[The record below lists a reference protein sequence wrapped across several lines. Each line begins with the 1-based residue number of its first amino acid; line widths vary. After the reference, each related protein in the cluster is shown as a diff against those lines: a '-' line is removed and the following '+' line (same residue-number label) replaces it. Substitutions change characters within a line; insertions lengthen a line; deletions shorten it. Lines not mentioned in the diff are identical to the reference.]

1 MGVNRHAC
9 WVVVLLAGLLVGC
22 GGGAPSSPTETVRR
36 FLAAMDR
43 SAGDARQLREAYALL
58 DAQAQG
64 SLRSRAN
71 KAETL
76 TGRTFEPWEMLAQ
89 GRFRLRFAPRMR
101 RGMHE
106 TIRGATAVV
115 AVVGNSGEKAE
126 VPLVR
131 EGGGWRIRLAIPA
144 PGGDDTRGP

>member
-1 MGVNRHAC
+1 M
-9 WVVVLLAGLLVGC
+9 AGLSVGC
-22 GGGAPSSPTETVRR
+22 GTGAPSSPTDTVRG

-64 SLRSRAN
+64 SLRTHAH

-89 GRFRLRFAPRMR
+89 GRFRLRFAPAKR

-106 TIRGATAVV
+106 RIDGTSAVV
-115 AVVGNSGEKAE
+115 VVVGDAGEKAE

-131 EGGGWRIRLAIPA
+131 EGGGWRIRLAIPEPA
-144 PGGDDTRGP
+144 GGEGRGP